1 MCDNVSRSTL
11 LLQPTQEAKE
21 ISQFAVKLLKQ
32 VKVVASDIRGM
43 GLQLS
48 KLVST
53 QADSTAAVLVPGGA
67 FGQQQ
72 QQVAPHHKL
81 TLHIG
86 KLIHTCMYMYMYM
99 YTCVYNIML
108 RFCISLMGQSSFCSP
123 AQV

>member
-21 ISQFAVKLLKQ
+21 ICQFAVKLLKQ

-53 QADSTAAVLVPGGA
+53 QTDSTAAGGSSSE
-67 FGQQQ
+67 GQNLRKLFQAAASS
-72 QQVAPHHKL
+72 AP
-81 TLHIG
+81 TLADATHG
-86 KLIHTCMYMYMYM
+86 
-99 YTCVYNIML
+99 
-108 RFCISLMGQSSFCSP
+108 
-123 AQV
+123 